1 MMNKCYYIHDRGVN
15 MKDIKTSYSEKKDK
29 SRGKIVFEQF
39 PGDVKK
45 KNIQISLKKSK
56 KILGLIFLVI
66 ILLVLFVG
74 SSFLNKKLLD
84 EKDNTNYKLVNKFE
98 EKYANIKPDKRSV
111 LFKNVGFDV
120 SKEEIRSLNDK
131 NYIAS
136 YAYRTQ
142 AKNVIDNISVYY
154 DEDYN
159 VYYLTAN
166 ISYKVS
172 DLNSA
177 NVSNNINSLI
187 NNFVKVNIDLKAVSK
202 LLEEKFYYE
211 KTSYYSLSMTCNS
224 TLNEDYNMIT
234 IIVQK

>member
-1 MMNKCYYIHDRGVN
+1 

-84 EKDNTNYKLVNKFE
+84 EKDNKNYKLVNKFE

-111 LFKNVGFDV
+111 LFKNVGFK
-120 SKEEIRSLNDK
+120 SNLPTIIQIN
-131 NYIAS
+131 I
-136 YAYRTQ
+136 
-142 AKNVIDNISVYY
+142 VITLGAIFARFPGK
-154 DEDYN
+154 
-159 VYYLTAN
+159 L
-166 ISYKVS
+166 
-172 DLNSA
+172 
-177 NVSNNINSLI
+177 
-187 NNFVKVNIDLKAVSK
+187 VNIGSINKITPSK
-202 LLEEKFYYE
+202 
-211 KTSYYSLSMTCNS
+211 
-224 TLNEDYNMIT
+224 T
-234 IIVQK
+234 IAKPV

>member
-1 MMNKCYYIHDRGVN
+1 M
-15 MKDIKTSYSEKKDK
+15 
-29 SRGKIVFEQF
+29 
-39 PGDVKK
+39 
-45 KNIQISLKKSK
+45 
-56 KILGLIFLVI
+56 
-66 ILLVLFVG
+66 
-74 SSFLNKKLLD
+74 NKKLLD

-136 YAYRTQ
+136 YAYSTQ

-187 NNFVKVNIDLKAVSK
+187 NNFV
-202 LLEEKFYYE
+202 
-211 KTSYYSLSMTCNS
+211 
-224 TLNEDYNMIT
+224 
-234 IIVQK
+234 